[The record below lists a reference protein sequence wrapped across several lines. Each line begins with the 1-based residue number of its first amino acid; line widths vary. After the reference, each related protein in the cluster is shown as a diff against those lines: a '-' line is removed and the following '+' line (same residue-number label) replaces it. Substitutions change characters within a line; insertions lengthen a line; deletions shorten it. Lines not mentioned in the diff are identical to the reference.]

1 MQEEIPSENGVR
13 VVAALKQEAVA
24 RRTIDVQKRLARL
37 REALRAQEDVLAV
50 QARELQEQARL
61 ASELQSR
68 LESRRA
74 RMSRL

>member
-1 MQEEIPSENGVR
+1 MR

-74 RMSRL
+74 PAAARAAA

>member
-1 MQEEIPSENGVR
+1 MR

-37 REALRAQEDVLAV
+37 REALRAQEAVLAV

-61 ASELQSR
+61 ASQLQYR

-74 RMSRL
+74 PAATRAAA

>member
-1 MQEEIPSENGVR
+1 M
-13 VVAALKQEAVA
+13 AALKQEAVA

-37 REALRAQEDVLAV
+37 REALRAQEAVLAV

-61 ASELQSR
+61 ASQLQSR

-74 RMSRL
+74 PTATRAAA